1 MHTMLCMHT
10 MFMLM
15 FMYMVMFMFLCL
27 CCAIIGSSLG
37 HHWVSVGSSFGSVLG
52 HRWISI
58 GSSWVI
64 IDAYMYSHFFIKKF
78 MIHSIVPQD
87 KH

>member
-37 HHWVSVGSSFGSVLG
+37 QRWVIVGS
-52 HRWISI
+52 
-58 GSSWVI
+58 
-64 IDAYMYSHFFIKKF
+64 
-78 MIHSIVPQD
+78 
-87 KH
+87 